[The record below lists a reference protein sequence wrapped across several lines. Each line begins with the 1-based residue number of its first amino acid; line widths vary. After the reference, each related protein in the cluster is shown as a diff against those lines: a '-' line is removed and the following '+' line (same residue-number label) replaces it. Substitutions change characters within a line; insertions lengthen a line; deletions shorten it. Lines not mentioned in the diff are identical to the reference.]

1 MFIGNKPV
9 VVMLHIKKDQRRL
22 QKLVMKETLGNG
34 HAGQPRPGPY
44 NLQQAMHLYQS
55 NHMQGAPHHQTP
67 GHSTGPFGIM
77 RRSGHGPNSGP
88 LTGPYANQ
96 NLRTN
101 AYNGRDNVYNNE
113 RSEYDLIDAAE
124 YGQQM
129 RKLPYASREPVW
141 DGYKSPHGH
150 HDSESYRYPN
160 SSKPASPQGSQR
172 SEQFEA
178 DLFAQ
183 RERREQLQYEQLRSP
198 HSAKPN
204 SNLWSGSSDREIESN
219 QDVSSVQDQLQ
230 WLELGSPS
238 KSLSKSSLS
247 PSISEHGNWTT
258 NSSPKCVQSTP
269 IFDNVFGSYPP
280 ANHSKTSRPVGPES
294 GVGYPSNGD
303 QMLPE
308 INLASRRPSYI
319 SIDERLERNYERT
332 QLFAPTS
339 GPFTTD
345 SGSHRPHS
353 PVVARP
359 AGLSV
364 NTNFANSNSLSL
376 LTDPSQI
383 YQVSARLLQLIE
395 VQTPIGSARKIT
407 DYLVQHA
414 PHSELLQLLENP
426 DLLLSHY
433 IAAAISKMGH
443 SRN

>member
-1 MFIGNKPV
+1 
-9 VVMLHIKKDQRRL
+9 MLHIKKDQRRL

-44 NLQQAMHLYQS
+44 NLQQAMHLYQA
-55 NHMQGAPHHQTP
+55 NHMQGVPHHQAP

-96 NLRTN
+96 NLRNN

-113 RSEYDLIDAAE
+113 RSEYDLIDATE

-129 RKLPYASREPVW
+129 RKLPYANREPVW

-150 HDSESYRYPN
+150 NESDGHRYPTF
-160 SSKPASPQGSQR
+160 SKPASPQGNQR

-183 RERREQLQYEQLRSP
+183 RERRDQLQYEQLRSP
-198 HSAKPN
+198 HSVKSN
-204 SNLWSGSSDREIESN
+204 SNLWSGSSDRETESN
-219 QDVSSVQDQLQ
+219 QDVSSIQDQLQ

-238 KSLSKSSLS
+238 KSLSKNSLS
-247 PSISEHGNWTT
+247 PSISEHGSWTT

-269 IFDNVFGSYPP
+269 IFDNVFGSFPP
-280 ANHSKTSRPVGPES
+280 ANHSKTTRVVGPEAS
-294 GVGYPSNGD
+294 VGYPVTGNLD
-303 QMLPE
+303 QMLPD

-339 GPFTTD
+339 GPFATD
-345 SGSHRPHS
+345 NIHQPHS
-353 PVVARP
+353 PVSRP
-359 AGLSV
+359 VGLTV
-364 NTNFANSNSLSL
+364 NTNMPSQSL
-376 LTDPSQI
+376 LTDPSLA

-395 VQTPIGSARKIT
+395 VQTPLGSARKIT

-433 IAAAISKMGH
+433 IAAAVSKMGH
-443 SRN
+443 SRS